1 MSYNIT
7 SSDNNSDNINMAI
20 TTNNISQYLFP
31 KHESLKFK
39 LSMCTQYIIETL
51 KRWNVENLG
60 IRIDI
65 YSEKE
70 KQRFVEFVTL
80 LDKYINDLDDDLLN
94 YSKYKFKITLELNGF
109 DEDEAFLYIRI
120 LRNIFIDNRIG
131 VLDLRKPVE
140 LSNNIIALIEF

>member
-1 MSYNIT
+1 
-7 SSDNNSDNINMAI
+7 MAI
-20 TTNNISQYLFP
+20 TTNNISQYLSS
-31 KHESLKFK
+31 KHETLKFK
-39 LSMCTQYIIETL
+39 LSVCTQYIIETL
-51 KRWNVENLG
+51 KKWNGENLG

-65 YSEKE
+65 YSKKE
-70 KQRFVEFVTL
+70 KQRLVEFVTL
-80 LDKYINDLDDDLLN
+80 LDKYINELDDDLLD

>member
-1 MSYNIT
+1 
-7 SSDNNSDNINMAI
+7 MAI

-31 KHESLKFK
+31 KHDSLKFK
-39 LSMCTQYIIETL
+39 LSMCIQYIIETL
-51 KRWNVENLG
+51 KTWNEENLG

-65 YSEKE
+65 YSKKE

-80 LDKYINDLDDDLLN
+80 LDKYINELDDDLLN

-131 VLDLRKPVE
+131 VLDLQKPVE

>member
-1 MSYNIT
+1 
-7 SSDNNSDNINMAI
+7 MAI
-20 TTNNISQYLFP
+20 TTNNISQYLSP
-31 KHESLKFK
+31 KHETLKFK
-39 LSMCTQYIIETL
+39 LSVCTQYIIETL
-51 KRWNVENLG
+51 KKWNGENLG

-65 YSEKE
+65 YSKKE

-80 LDKYINDLDDDLLN
+80 LDKYINELDDDLLD

>member
-1 MSYNIT
+1 
-7 SSDNNSDNINMAI
+7 MAI
-20 TTNNISQYLFP
+20 NINNISQYLFP
-31 KHESLKFK
+31 KHETLRFK

-51 KRWNVENLG
+51 KKWNGEDLG

-80 LDKYINDLDDDLLN
+80 LDKYINELDDDLLN
-94 YSKYKFKITLELNGF
+94 YSKYKFRITLELNGF
-109 DEDEAFLYIRI
+109 DEDEAFHYIRI
-120 LRNIFIDNRIG
+120 LRNTFIDNRIG

-140 LSNNIIALIEF
+140 LSNNIIAFIEF

>member
-1 MSYNIT
+1 MEYNIT
-7 SSDNNSDNINMAI
+7 SSNNNSDNINMAI

-31 KHESLKFK
+31 KHDSLKFK
-39 LSMCTQYIIETL
+39 LSMCIQYIIKTL
-51 KRWNVENLG
+51 KKWNVEDLG

-70 KQRFVEFVTL
+70 KQRFDEFIMI
-80 LDKYINDLDDDLLN
+80 LDRYINGLNDDLSD
-94 YSKYKFKITLELNGF
+94 YSKYKLRITLGLNGF
-109 DEDEAFLYIRI
+109 DEDEAFHFIKI

-131 VLDLRKPVE
+131 TLDLRKPVE

>member
-1 MSYNIT
+1 
-7 SSDNNSDNINMAI
+7 MAI
-20 TTNNISQYLFP
+20 TTNNISQYLYP
-31 KHESLKFK
+31 KHETLKFK
-39 LSMCTQYIIETL
+39 LSVCTQYIIETL
-51 KRWNVENLG
+51 KKWNGENLG

-65 YSEKE
+65 YSKKE

-80 LDKYINDLDDDLLN
+80 LDKYINELDDDLLD

>member
-1 MSYNIT
+1 
-7 SSDNNSDNINMAI
+7 MAI

-39 LSMCTQYIIETL
+39 LSLCTQYIIETL

-80 LDKYINDLDDDLLN
+80 LDKYINELDDDLLN

-131 VLDLRKPVE
+131 VLDLQKPIE

>member
-1 MSYNIT
+1 
-7 SSDNNSDNINMAI
+7 MAI

-51 KRWNVENLG
+51 KKWNGENLG

-80 LDKYINDLDDDLLN
+80 LDKYINELDDDLLN

>member
-1 MSYNIT
+1 
-7 SSDNNSDNINMAI
+7 MAI

-51 KRWNVENLG
+51 KKWNGENLG

-80 LDKYINDLDDDLLN
+80 LDKYINELDDDLLN

-131 VLDLRKPVE
+131 VIDLRKPIE